1 MFLSYLSAKS
11 VACSKLKVVG
21 VSLPFFF
28 PFDVISLTNS
38 DEFHSVK
45 KTRRP
50 LDISHFSSR
59 RICVDLPDPSIP
71 STTTSLP
78 LESRFL
84 LLDLITLTFLLTTTS
99 TKL

>member
-11 VACSKLKVVG
+11 VAWSKQKVVG

-28 PFDVISLTNS
+28 PFEVISFTNS

-45 KTRRP
+45 KTCMP

-84 LLDLITLTFLLTTTS
+84 LLDLTALTFLLNS
-99 TKL
+99 YNFR

>member
-11 VACSKLKVVG
+11 VACSKQKVVG
-21 VSLPFFF
+21 VSVPFFF
-28 PFDVISLTNS
+28 PFEVISFTIS
-38 DEFHSVK
+38 DEFHCIK
-45 KTRRP
+45 KTRMP

-78 LESRFL
+78 LESKLL
-84 LLDLITLTFLLTTTS
+84 LLDLITLTFLNSYNFL
-99 TKL
+99 